1 MSEQTFVR
9 FAFRAAACH
18 VVTYMAAGL
27 CALLLLDYV
36 THFQS
41 DALSSFM
48 RPVDSPW
55 VAAGPGLQVIRGV
68 IIAAVLFPFRR
79 VILDEPHGWLKAW
92 GVFVGLA
99 IFSTAGPAP
108 GSIEGLIYTQVPP
121 RYQLMFLPELLF
133 QTGAFSVLL
142 TAWYRRPHRAWDYV
156 MGSATLLSV
165 LMSAAGAILVGR

>member
-1 MSEQTFVR
+1 MNEQTFAR

-41 DALSSFM
+41 DALSGLM
-48 RPVDSPW
+48 RPVNSPW

-68 IIAAVLFPFRR
+68 VMAAVLFPFRR
-79 VILDEPHGWLKAW
+79 VILSEPHGWLKTW
-92 GVFVGLA
+92 GLFLGLA

-108 GSIEGLIYTQVPP
+108 GSVEGLIYTQIPP
-121 RYQLMFLPELLF
+121 RYQLMFLPEVVL

-142 TAWYRRPHRAWDYV
+142 TAWYRRPHPAWNCV
-156 MGSATLLSV
+156 MGSAALLGV
-165 LMSAAGAILVGR
+165 LMSAAGAFQAGR